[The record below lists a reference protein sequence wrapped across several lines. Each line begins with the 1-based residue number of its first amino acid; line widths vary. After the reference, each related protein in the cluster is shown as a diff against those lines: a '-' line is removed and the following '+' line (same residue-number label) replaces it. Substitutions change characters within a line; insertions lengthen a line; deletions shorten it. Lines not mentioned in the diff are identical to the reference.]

1 MMNFYFVSI
10 FTVLTIVYL
19 YLGYVA
25 SKRISTLK
33 DYFLAGK
40 NLGLMSLVATLVA
53 TQLGSG
59 TLLGIA
65 QKSYEVGFYG
75 IIYALGISL
84 GFIILSMGFASRM
97 QSLNVATTA
106 ELFETR
112 YGSVT
117 LKQIASILSII
128 TLCGILIGQIVA
140 SREFIFGVFQ
150 SQSMGTE
157 AIFLLF
163 WVFIIAYTILGGLE
177 AVVITDVFQ
186 LYYIII
192 VFSGIFVYALW
203 QDPVSFF
210 SSSNMMNVQA
220 KFNITYSE
228 LATFLPTLIAP
239 ALFSLIEQDLA
250 QRFFS
255 ARTKSIAA
263 SSAII
268 SSVFMI
274 LFAVI
279 PIYFGMQAKLLKL
292 TIPAG
297 SNPLI
302 PSLQYY
308 AGNFFFAL
316 LICGLIAA
324 ITSTADSLLCAV
336 SSNVAQDFKL
346 SFMGNKQS
354 ILRSQWITLVVGVS
368 MLLLSYFINAGII
381 DILISSYSISIST
394 LFVPLVICYF
404 KSDVKK
410 SAAWASVITGG
421 LSQIFFWFYPIFL
434 AEFYILG
441 FALIAFII
449 GSYSEKN
456 NKTAPINQ
464 S

>member
-1 MMNFYFVSI
+1 
-10 FTVLTIVYL
+10 
-19 YLGYVA
+19 
-25 SKRISTLK
+25 
-33 DYFLAGK
+33 
-40 NLGLMSLVATLVA
+40 
-53 TQLGSG
+53 
-59 TLLGIA
+59 
-65 QKSYEVGFYG
+65 
-75 IIYALGISL
+75 
-84 GFIILSMGFASRM
+84 
-97 QSLNVATTA
+97 
-106 ELFETR
+106 
-112 YGSVT
+112 
-117 LKQIASILSII
+117 
-128 TLCGILIGQIVA
+128 
-140 SREFIFGVFQ
+140 
-150 SQSMGTE
+150 
-157 AIFLLF
+157 
-163 WVFIIAYTILGGLE
+163 
-177 AVVITDVFQ
+177 
-186 LYYIII
+186 
-192 VFSGIFVYALW
+192 
-203 QDPVSFF
+203 
-210 SSSNMMNVQA
+210 
-220 KFNITYSE
+220 
-228 LATFLPTLIAP
+228 
-239 ALFSLIEQDLA
+239 
-250 QRFFS
+250 
-255 ARTKSIAA
+255 
-263 SSAII
+263 
-268 SSVFMI
+268 
-274 LFAVI
+274 
-279 PIYFGMQAKLLKL
+279 MQAKLLKL